1 MKTTKKHAD
10 LDLFA
15 RMLKVFA
22 DTPWL
27 HYGLWLAGE
36 TPSFPRV
43 RQAQERY
50 VDKLLALLPPAPAS
64 ILDIG
69 GGTGA
74 MAGRLASLGYTV
86 EMLTPSEVQ
95 VGIAR
100 ETLDGAA
107 TVHLS
112 RLEDFAPG
120 KRFDVCL
127 FSESYQYIPLAA
139 SFAKLGELLAPG
151 GRVVIADCFRSE
163 GFKGGR
169 AIGGGTATAPFSK
182 LSRVP
187 ALPSPAMKMSPCSPR
202 PRSRST
208 ACSIATCCRRCDPA
222 RRPPGGQASSHALA
236 GEAGLRAVRRRRG
249 TPAHCRPAEGRV
261 PHAGA
266 VYRQQ
271 HLPVPDAGTP
281 GGLSCRCN
289 TPRHSDDQPNIRR
302 DRPVNETAPIY
313 FVC

>member
-1 MKTTKKHAD
+1 LKTPKKHAD

-27 HYGLWLAGE
+27 HYGLWLDGE
-36 TPSFPRV
+36 TPSFPKIL
-43 RQAQERY
+43 QAQERY

-100 ETLDGAA
+100 ESLNGAA

-112 RLEDFAPG
+112 RLEDFSPG

-127 FSESYQYIPLAA
+127 FSESYQYIPLSA

-151 GRVVIADCFRSE
+151 GRVVIADCFRSD

-169 AIGGGTATAPFSK
+169 AIGGGHRYAEFLKAVETSSFAITSNEDVTALAAPSIEIDRMVYRDA
-182 LSRVP
+182 LSPVVTQ
-187 ALPSPAMKMSPCSPR
+187 LGDLLK
-202 PRSRST
+202 
-208 ACSIATCCRRCDPA
+208 D
-222 RRPPGGQASSHALA
+222 RRPATHWLAAQAYQLFVSGKERQRIADRLKAEYRTPEHFLA
-236 GEAGLRAVRRRRG
+236 NNTYRFMTLERRAG
-249 TPAHCRPAEGRV
+249 
-261 PHAGA
+261 
-266 VYRQQ
+266 
-271 HLPVPDAGTP
+271 
-281 GGLSCRCN
+281 
-289 TPRHSDDQPNIRR
+289 
-302 DRPVNETAPIY
+302 
-313 FVC
+313 

>member
-1 MKTTKKHAD
+1 MKQPKKHAD

-27 HYGLWLAGE
+27 HYGLWLEGE

-100 ETLDGAA
+100 EALNGAA

-120 KRFDVCL
+120 RRFDVCL
-127 FSESYQYIPLAA
+127 FSESYQYIPLDA

-163 GFKGGR
+163 GFEGGR
-169 AIGGGTATAPFSK
+169 AIGGGHRYSAFLEAVERSDFAITSNEDVTALAAPSIEIDRMLYRDV
-182 LSRVP
+182 LSPVVSQLGGLLEDKRP
-187 ALPSPAMKMSPCSPR
+187 AIHWLARRAYGLFVSPR
-202 PRSRST
+202 ERQRISERLT
-208 ACSIATCCRRCDPA
+208 AEYRTPELFLANNTYRFMTLA
-222 RRPPGGQASSHALA
+222 RRA
-236 GEAGLRAVRRRRG
+236 G
-249 TPAHCRPAEGRV
+249 
-261 PHAGA
+261 
-266 VYRQQ
+266 
-271 HLPVPDAGTP
+271 
-281 GGLSCRCN
+281 
-289 TPRHSDDQPNIRR
+289 
-302 DRPVNETAPIY
+302 
-313 FVC
+313 

>member
-1 MKTTKKHAD
+1 MEPPRVKTPKKHAD

-27 HYGLWLAGE
+27 HYGLWLDGE

-74 MAGRLASLGYTV
+74 MSSRLASLGYTV
-86 EMLTPSEVQ
+86 EMLTPSEAQ

-100 ETLDGAA
+100 ESLNGAA
-107 TVHLS
+107 TVHQS
-112 RLEDFAPG
+112 RLEDFASG

-127 FSESYQYIPLAA
+127 FSESYQYIPLSA

-169 AIGGGTATAPFSK
+169 AIGGGHRYAEFLKAVETSGFAITSNEDVTALAAPSIEIDRMLYRDV
-182 LSRVP
+182 LSPVVTQ
-187 ALPSPAMKMSPCSPR
+187 LGGLLEG
-202 PRSRST
+202 
-208 ACSIATCCRRCDPA
+208 
-222 RRPPGGQASSHALA
+222 RRPATHWLA
-236 GEAGLRAVRRRRG
+236 TRAYQLFVSGKERQRIADRLKAEYRTPEHFLLNNTYRFMTLERRG
-249 TPAHCRPAEGRV
+249 G
-261 PHAGA
+261 
-266 VYRQQ
+266 
-271 HLPVPDAGTP
+271 
-281 GGLSCRCN
+281 
-289 TPRHSDDQPNIRR
+289 
-302 DRPVNETAPIY
+302 
-313 FVC
+313 

>member
-1 MKTTKKHAD
+1 MKPPKKHAD

-27 HYGLWLAGE
+27 HYGLWLDGE
-36 TPSFPRV
+36 TPSFPMV

-50 VDKLLALLPPAPAS
+50 VDKLLALLPPAPAN

-100 ETLDGAA
+100 ETLGGAA

-112 RLEDFAPG
+112 RLEDFAPD

-127 FSESYQYIPLAA
+127 FSESYQYIPLSA

-151 GRVVIADCFRSE
+151 GRVVIADCFRSD

-169 AIGGGTATAPFSK
+169 AIGGGHRYSAFLEAVEGSGFAVTSNEDVT
-182 LSRVP
+182 
-187 ALPSPAMKMSPCSPR
+187 
-202 PRSRST
+202 
-208 ACSIATCCRRCDPA
+208 
-222 RRPPGGQASSHALA
+222 ALA
-236 GEAGLRAVRRRRG
+236 APSIEIDRMLYRDVLSPVVSQLGGLLEDKRPVIHWLASRAYGLFVSARERQRISERLRAEYRTPELFAANNTYRFLTLERR
-249 TPAHCRPAEGRV
+249 
-261 PHAGA
+261 AG
-266 VYRQQ
+266 
-271 HLPVPDAGTP
+271 
-281 GGLSCRCN
+281 
-289 TPRHSDDQPNIRR
+289 
-302 DRPVNETAPIY
+302 
-313 FVC
+313 

>member
-1 MKTTKKHAD
+1 LKTPKKHAD

-27 HYGLWLAGE
+27 HYGLWLEGE
-36 TPSFPRV
+36 RPSFPRV

-50 VDKLLALLPPAPAS
+50 VDKLLLLLPPAPVS

-100 ETLDGAA
+100 ETLNGAA

-127 FSESYQYIPLAA
+127 FSESYQYIPLAV
-139 SFAKLGELLAPG
+139 SFAKLDELLAPG
-151 GRVVIADCFRSE
+151 GRVVIADCFRSD

-169 AIGGGTATAPFSK
+169 AIGGGHRYSAFLEAVEDSDFVIAANEDVTSLAAP
-182 LSRVP
+182 
-187 ALPSPAMKMSPCSPR
+187 
-202 PRSRST
+202 
-208 ACSIATCCRRCDPA
+208 SIEIDRMLYRDV
-222 RRPPGGQASSHALA
+222 LA
-236 GEAGLRAVRRRRG
+236 
-249 TPAHCRPAEGRV
+249 
-261 PHAGA
+261 
-266 VYRQQ
+266 
-271 HLPVPDAGTP
+271 PVVTQL
-281 GGLSCRCN
+281 GGLLEEKRPFTHWLAARAYGLFVSARERQRITDRLKAEYRTPELFLANN
-289 TPRHSDDQPNIRR
+289 TYRFLRLERR
-302 DRPVNETAPIY
+302 AG
-313 FVC
+313 

>member
-1 MKTTKKHAD
+1 
-10 LDLFA
+10 
-15 RMLKVFA
+15 MLKVFA

-27 HYGLWLAGE
+27 HYGLWLEGE

-74 MAGRLASLGYTV
+74 MAGRLASLGYAV
-86 EMLTPSEVQ
+86 DMLTPSEVQ

-100 ETLDGAA
+100 QALNGGA

-120 KRFDVCL
+120 KRFDICL
-127 FSESYQYIPLAA
+127 FSESYQYIPLRA

-151 GRVVIADCFRSE
+151 GRVVIADCFRSD

-169 AIGGGTATAPFSK
+169 AIGGGHRYSEFLKAVEASNFVIASNEDVTALAAPSIEIDRM
-182 LSRVP
+182 LYRDV
-187 ALPSPAMKMSPCSPR
+187 LSPAVTQLGGLIEEKR
-202 PRSRST
+202 PATHWLATRAYGLLVSATQRQ
-208 ACSIATCCRRCDPA
+208 SIADRLKAERRTPELFLA
-222 RRPPGGQASSHALA
+222 NNTYRFMTLQRRA
-236 GEAGLRAVRRRRG
+236 G
-249 TPAHCRPAEGRV
+249 
-261 PHAGA
+261 
-266 VYRQQ
+266 
-271 HLPVPDAGTP
+271 
-281 GGLSCRCN
+281 
-289 TPRHSDDQPNIRR
+289 
-302 DRPVNETAPIY
+302 
-313 FVC
+313 

>member
-1 MKTTKKHAD
+1 MKTPKKHAD

-27 HYGLWLAGE
+27 HYGLWLEGE

-50 VDKLLALLPPAPAS
+50 VDKLLALLPAAPARV
-64 ILDIG
+64 LDIG

-74 MAGRLASLGYTV
+74 MAGRLASLGYSV

-100 ETLDGAA
+100 EALGGAA

-120 KRFDVCL
+120 TRFDVCL

-139 SFAKLGELLAPG
+139 SFAKLGELLAPD
-151 GRVVIADCFRSE
+151 GRVVIADCFRSD
-163 GFKGGR
+163 GYQGGR
-169 AIGGGTATAPFSK
+169 AIGGGHRYSGFLNAVESSGFVIASNEDVTGLAAPSIEIDRMLYRDV
-182 LSRVP
+182 LS
-187 ALPSPAMKMSPCSPR
+187 
-202 PRSRST
+202 
-208 ACSIATCCRRCDPA
+208 
-222 RRPPGGQASSHALA
+222 
-236 GEAGLRAVRRRRG
+236 
-249 TPAHCRPAEGRV
+249 
-261 PHAGA
+261 
-266 VYRQQ
+266 
-271 HLPVPDAGTP
+271 PVVIQL
-281 GGLSCRCN
+281 GGLLEEKRPITHWLARQAYGLFVNSRERQRIADRLQAEYRTPELFVANN
-289 TPRHSDDQPNIRR
+289 TYRFLTLERR
-302 DRPVNETAPIY
+302 AG
-313 FVC
+313 

>member
-1 MKTTKKHAD
+1 MGSKEPPRLKPPKKHAD

-27 HYGLWLAGE
+27 HYGLWLEGE

-50 VDKLLALLPPAPAS
+50 VDKLLKLLPPAPAS

-100 ETLDGAA
+100 ETLSGAA

-120 KRFDVCL
+120 RQFDVCL
-127 FSESYQYIPLAA
+127 FSESYQYIPLPA
-139 SFAKLGELLAPG
+139 SFAKLGALLAPG
-151 GRVVIADCFRSE
+151 GRVVIADCFRSD

-169 AIGGGTATAPFSK
+169 AIGGGHRYAEFLESVAASGFSIT
-182 LSRVP
+182 SNEDV
-187 ALPSPAMKMSPCSPR
+187 
-202 PRSRST
+202 T
-208 ACSIATCCRRCDPA
+208 
-222 RRPPGGQASSHALA
+222 ALA
-236 GEAGLRAVRRRRG
+236 APSIEIDRML
-249 TPAHCRPAEGRV
+249 
-261 PHAGA
+261 
-266 VYRQQ
+266 YRDV
-271 HLPVPDAGTP
+271 LSPVVSQL
-281 GGLSCRCN
+281 GGLLEEKRPFTHWLATRAYGLFVNPRERQRIADRLKAEYRTPELFRANN
-289 TPRHSDDQPNIRR
+289 TYRFMTLERR
-302 DRPVNETAPIY
+302 
-313 FVC
+313 

>member
-1 MKTTKKHAD
+1 MKTPKQHAD

-27 HYGLWLAGE
+27 HYGLWLEGE
-36 TPSFPRV
+36 TPSFPKV

-50 VDKLLALLPPAPAS
+50 VEKLLALLPRAPAT

-100 ETLDGAA
+100 ESLGGAA

-112 RLEDFAPG
+112 RLEDFVPG
-120 KRFDVCL
+120 KRYDVCL
-127 FSESYQYIPLAA
+127 FSESYQYIPMPA
-139 SFAKLGELLAPG
+139 SFAKLGVLLAPG

-163 GFKGGR
+163 GYKGGR
-169 AIGGGTATAPFSK
+169 AIGGGH
-182 LSRVP
+182 RY
-187 ALPSPAMKMSPCSPR
+187 
-202 PRSRST
+202 ST
-208 ACSIATCCRRCDPA
+208 FLEAVSGSGFAITSNEDVT
-222 RRPPGGQASSHALA
+222 ALA
-236 GEAGLRAVRRRRG
+236 APSIEIDRML
-249 TPAHCRPAEGRV
+249 
-261 PHAGA
+261 
-266 VYRQQ
+266 YRDV
-271 HLPVPDAGTP
+271 LSPVVTQL
-281 GGLSCRCN
+281 GGLLEDKRPLTHWLATRAYGLFVNARERQRITDRLKAEYRTPELFLANN
-289 TPRHSDDQPNIRR
+289 TYRFMTLQRR
-302 DRPVNETAPIY
+302 AG
-313 FVC
+313 

>member
-1 MKTTKKHAD
+1 MKTPKKHAD

-27 HYGLWLAGE
+27 HYGLWLEGE

-50 VDKLLALLPPAPAS
+50 VDKLLALLPPAPAH

-74 MAGRLASLGYTV
+74 MAGRLASLGYSV

-100 ETLDGAA
+100 ESLNGAA

-112 RLEDFAPG
+112 RLEDFTPG
-120 KRFDVCL
+120 RQFDVCL

-169 AIGGGTATAPFSK
+169 AIGGGHRYTEF
-182 LSRVP
+182 
-187 ALPSPAMKMSPCSPR
+187 
-202 PRSRST
+202 
-208 ACSIATCCRRCDPA
+208 
-222 RRPPGGQASSHALA
+222 
-236 GEAGLRAVRRRRG
+236 LRAVEASGFAIASNEDVTALAAPSIEIDRMLYRDVLSPVVSQLDG
-249 TPAHCRPAEGRV
+249 LLADKRPATHWLATRAYGLFVNAKERQRITERLKAEYRTPELFV
-261 PHAGA
+261 ANNTYRFMTLERRAG
-266 VYRQQ
+266 
-271 HLPVPDAGTP
+271 
-281 GGLSCRCN
+281 
-289 TPRHSDDQPNIRR
+289 
-302 DRPVNETAPIY
+302 
-313 FVC
+313 